1 MKETK
6 VQYIKCPRC
15 ELNYILKKDKF
26 CDVCK
31 SEMKA
36 GILKENDM
44 EELEFL
50 EEGMEL
56 CPICKVNY
64 VNAGERMCATCQ
76 EEQVGDIKDDEPD
89 WRGFV
94 DKADDNDDE
103 EIDLLPVEEDSEIDE
118 ELEGAFAEDLDDSDF
133 DDSDLDSDDDID
145 SDDEDDFDSNI
156 GFDDDDEDDE
166 DDEDDYDDDDDDYD
180 DEDEKDNN
188 EEEK

>member
-1 MKETK
+1 MKKAT

-56 CPICKVNY
+56 CSICKINY
-64 VNAGERMCATCQ
+64 VNAGEHICSTCQ
-76 EEQVGDIKDDEPD
+76 EEQVGDVKDDEPD

-118 ELEGAFAEDLDDSDF
+118 ELEGAFAEDLDDADF

-145 SDDEDDFDSNI
+145 SDDEDDFDTSVD
-156 GFDDDDEDDE
+156 FDDEDDE
-166 DDEDDYDDDDDDYD
+166 EEYEEDDYDDDDDDYD
-180 DEDEKDNN
+180 ELPKRR
-188 EEEK
+188 K

>member
-1 MKETK
+1 MKKTV

-44 EELEFL
+44 DDMELL
-50 EEGMEL
+50 EEGMEI

-64 VNAGERMCATCQ
+64 INPGERMCATCQ
-76 EEQVGDIKDDEPD
+76 EEQVGDTRDDEPD

-94 DKADDNDDE
+94 DKAEDNDE

-133 DDSDLDSDDDID
+133 DDSDLDSDD
-145 SDDEDDFDSNI
+145 EEEE
-156 GFDDDDEDDE
+156 DDDDDLGDADDAFDDE
-166 DDEDDYDDDDDDYD
+166 EDEEDEDDDDDYED
-180 DEDEKDNN
+180 DDYDDFSKR
-188 EEEK
+188 K

>member
-1 MKETK
+1 MKKAT

-56 CPICKVNY
+56 CPICKINY
-64 VNAGERMCATCQ
+64 VNAGEHMCATCQ
-76 EEQVGDIKDDEPD
+76 EEQVGDVKDDEPD

-118 ELEGAFAEDLDDSDF
+118 ELEGAFAEDLDDADF
-133 DDSDLDSDDDID
+133 DDSDLDNDEDID
-145 SDDEDDFDSNI
+145 SDDEDDFDTSVE
-156 GFDDDDEDDE
+156 FDDDEDDDEDE
-166 DDEDDYDDDDDDYD
+166 DDEFDEDDDDYD
-180 DEDEKDNN
+180 DLPKRR
-188 EEEK
+188 K

>member
-1 MKETK
+1 MKKAT

-15 ELNYILKKDKF
+15 ELNYIMKKDKF

-36 GILKENDM
+36 GILKESDM
-44 EELEFL
+44 EDFELL

-64 VNAGERMCATCQ
+64 INPGERMCTTCQ

-94 DKADDNDDE
+94 DKADDNDE
-103 EIDLLPVEEDSEIDE
+103 EIDLLPIEEDDEIDE

-133 DDSDLDSDDDID
+133 D
-145 SDDEDDFDSNI
+145 EE
-156 GFDDDDEDDE
+156 GMDDDEDFSSELDDDFDVSVSDSDYEDDE
-166 DDEDDYDDDDDDYD
+166 EDEDDYEDDEEDDY
-180 DEDEKDNN
+180 
-188 EEEK
+188 

>member
-1 MKETK
+1 MKKAT

-44 EELEFL
+44 EELEYL

-64 VNAGERMCATCQ
+64 VNPGERMCTTCQ
-76 EEQVGDIKDDEPD
+76 EEQVGDVKDDEPD

-94 DKADDNDDE
+94 DKADDTDDE
-103 EIDLLPVEEDSEIDE
+103 ELDLLPVEEDSEIDE

-133 DDSDLDSDDDID
+133 DDGDLDNDDDID
-145 SDDEDDFDSNI
+145 EDDDDDFDSADD
-156 GFDDDDEDDE
+156 GDFDDDDDED
-166 DDEDDYDDDDDDYD
+166 EDDYDEDDDDDYD
-180 DEDEKDNN
+180 EDMPKR
-188 EEEK
+188 KR